1 MNGRIITG
9 LGAAGVFACGWFSHE
24 FFGGRS
30 SARETGSA
38 AEPTVAVG
46 EVALKG
52 VNPVEW
58 YIGHVE
64 PVQEVDILP
73 QIDGYLKEIRFAE
86 GDAVRAG
93 DVLFVIDDE
102 RYVAADAIAR
112 AALARAE
119 SNVKQAEAAVD
130 KAERYWKRLKTTDE
144 RGITQTEKDAAETGL
159 ASERASLAS
168 ANAAV
173 KEAKAQIAASAFNL
187 KHTVIR
193 APIAGRIGKA
203 FMHVGDYVAP
213 SMGRLAH
220 VVQTDPIRVGFT
232 VTDRDYLA
240 LRQKAETRGV
250 SPSELLRLRLRM
262 PDGSTYPSAGRWA
275 FADNEMSAESATVTI
290 RAEFD
295 NAGGAL
301 LPKAYVE
308 VLADE
313 TKPAEVP
320 AVPLTALAH
329 GSVANGL
336 WTVDDKNA
344 VTLHEVK
351 TGRQD
356 GEYVEILDGV
366 KPGARIV
373 TQGVSKLA
381 AGMRVR
387 IVPPMDLGSTEER
400 K

>member
-1 MNGRIITG
+1 MTALPSIRHP
-9 LGAAGVFACGWFSHE
+9 L
-24 FFGGRS
+24 
-30 SARETGSA
+30 
-38 AEPTVAVG
+38 AE
-46 EVALKG
+46 
-52 VNPVEW
+52 
-58 YIGHVE
+58 
-64 PVQEVDILP
+64 
-73 QIDGYLKEIRFAE
+73 
-86 GDAVRAG
+86 
-93 DVLFVIDDE
+93 
-102 RYVAADAIAR
+102 
-112 AALARAE
+112 
-119 SNVKQAEAAVD
+119 
-130 KAERYWKRLKTTDE
+130 
-144 RGITQTEKDAAETGL
+144 
-159 ASERASLAS
+159 
-168 ANAAV
+168 
-173 KEAKAQIAASAFNL
+173 FNL

-240 LRQKAETRGV
+240 LRRKAETRGI
-250 SPSELLRLRLRM
+250 SPAELLRLRLRM
-262 PDGSTYPSAGRWA
+262 PDGSTYPSVGRWA

-329 GSVANGL
+329 GAVANGL
-336 WTVDDKNA
+336 WTVDGENA
-344 VTLHEVK
+344 VALREVK

-366 KPGARIV
+366 RPGTRIV

-387 IVPPMDLGSTEER
+387 IVPPMDLGSTEGR